1 MPARRG
7 NGPGHG
13 GPAKGTSSRPAFTRD
28 NQPTPERKSAG
39 WDVAAEIRDQ
49 IAARRG
55 EILAAQF
62 KRALEVSH
70 PQGHAAAAD
79 LLNRVMPPIE
89 RREITGAVG
98 SYIVA
103 PSEAEDAEAWAKA
116 HKPR

>member
-49 IAARRG
+49 IAARRSA
-55 EILAAQF
+55 ILEAQF
-62 KRALEVSH
+62 QRALDVAH
-70 PQGHAAAAD
+70 PQGNAAAVD
-79 LLNRVMPPIE
+79 LLNRVMPPE
-89 RREITGAVG
+89 SKVRVSTSDPDQMTDDELAA
-98 SYIVA
+98 IVA
-103 PSEAEDAEAWAKA
+103 RASVRAAT
-116 HKPR
+116 